1 MESCQ
6 ERTLGISIKVSE
18 LMSKIIQDM
27 NLTQV
32 GGVVLLK
39 AAIPH
44 DKTRQ
49 WPFGSF
55 HIRENAPP
63 SILFQKDIINH

>member
-49 WPFGSF
+49 
-55 HIRENAPP
+55 
-63 SILFQKDIINH
+63 

>member
-27 NLTQV
+27 NLTHIGV
-32 GGVVLLK
+32 VVLLK

-44 DKTRQ
+44 DKTMTI
-49 WPFGSF
+49 W
-55 HIRENAPP
+55 
-63 SILFQKDIINH
+63 